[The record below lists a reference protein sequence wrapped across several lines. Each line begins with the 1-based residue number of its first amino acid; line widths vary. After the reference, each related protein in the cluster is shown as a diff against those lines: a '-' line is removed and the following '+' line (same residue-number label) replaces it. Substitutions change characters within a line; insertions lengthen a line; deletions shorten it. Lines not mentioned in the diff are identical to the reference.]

1 MSKNVLILGGSYF
14 AGRVFAMVASREADF
29 SLTFVNRGRYSMSH
43 LPNVTEYRCD
53 RHDAAALRALPAA
66 DYDAVVD
73 FCGYQPGDIQTVLE
87 NLPGNFGRYI
97 YLSTVDAYDKE
108 AASGIPDETAPLLS
122 LSPRV
127 GADDIYLYRYGKRF
141 LEAEL
146 ETACGLRGVDYTVL
160 RPSFIY
166 GPYNYAPRE
175 SYYVQKIVA
184 GEAIPVPTDARAKF
198 QFVYVKDVANAIIA
212 CVNSPKAANQSYNL
226 SAPEELDYPGFMEV
240 LTQVSDLPVRT
251 ENVTVE
257 QVLQQNIPLPFPL
270 TAAESELY
278 NGEKIVRELDFH
290 YTPFR
295 DGMEKTYQAFKGV
308 YMPR

>member
-1 MSKNVLILGGSYF
+1 MSKNVLVLGGSYF
-14 AGRVFAMVASREADF
+14 AGRVFAMVASREAGF
-29 SLTFVNRGRYSMSH
+29 SLTVVNRGRYSMTH

-53 RHDAAALRALPAA
+53 RKDAAALRALPAA

-73 FCGYQPGDIQTVLE
+73 FCAYQPGDIQTVLE
-87 NLPGNFGRYI
+87 NLPGRFGRYI
-97 YLSTVDAYDKE
+97 YISTVDAYDKE
-108 AASGIPDETAPLLS
+108 TAPAVPDETAPLLS
-122 LSPRV
+122 LGPKP

-146 ETACGLRGVDYTVL
+146 EAACGLGGIDYTVL

-184 GEAIPVPTDARAKF
+184 GEPIPVPTDASAKF

-212 CVNSPKAANQSYNL
+212 CINAPQAANQAYNL
-226 SAPEELDYPGFMEV
+226 SAPEEIDYAGYMEV
-240 LTQVSDLPVRT
+240 LGQVSDLPVKT
-251 ENVTVE
+251 EPVTVE
-257 QVLQQNIPLPFPL
+257 QVLAQNIPLPFPL
-270 TAAESELY
+270 TAVESELY

-295 DGMEKTYQAFKGV
+295 DGMEKTYAAFKSV
-308 YMPR
+308 YAPR

>member
-14 AGRVFAMVASREADF
+14 AGRVFAMVASREAGF

-53 RHDAAALRALPAA
+53 RHDPEALRALPAA

-73 FCGYQPGDIQTVLE
+73 FCAYQPGDIQTVLE
-87 NLPGNFGRYI
+87 NLPGSFGRYI
-97 YLSTVDAYDKE
+97 YLSTVDAYDK
-108 AASGIPDETAPLLS
+108 AAAGGIPDETSPLLPM
-122 LSPRV
+122 SPQ
-127 GADDIYLYRYGKRF
+127 AEMDDIYLYRYGKRF

-146 ETACGLRGVDYTVL
+146 EAACGLRGIGFTVL

-184 GEAIPVPTDARAKF
+184 GEPIPVPTDASAAF

-212 CVNSPKAANQSYNL
+212 CINSPKAANQAYNL
-226 SAPEELDYPGFMEV
+226 SAPEQMTYASFMEV
-240 LTQVSDLPVRT
+240 LRQVSDLPLRT
-251 ENVTVE
+251 EAVTVE

-270 TAAESELY
+270 TKPESELY
-278 NGEKIVRELDFH
+278 SGEKIVRELEFH

-308 YMPR
+308 YMPQ